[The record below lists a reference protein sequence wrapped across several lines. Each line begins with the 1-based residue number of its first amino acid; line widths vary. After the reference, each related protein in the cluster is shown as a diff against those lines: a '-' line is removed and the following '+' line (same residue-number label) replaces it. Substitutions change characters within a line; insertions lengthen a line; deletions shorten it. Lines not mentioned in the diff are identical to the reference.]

1 MKLVLVFLAAM
12 MATMTTAQAAII
24 ELNFSG
30 RVTDITGDIN
40 GQGFDAVF
48 GDGTPVAISIFVDD
62 SFDIT
67 TNPQDVVDGRYVF
80 GAPGLSATAASQR
93 CCTNNAE
100 VDPTDGSISW
110 SGSLG
115 GFTASPSIEGPYQ
128 LIAAQYELTFTVD
141 GVDVPLSTFSSTNDL
156 LAFLALP
163 SLVVSGSVRG
173 AFVNGGTGNPDF
185 AQRLLFTTATP
196 SEVPLPGAALFFI
209 TGLGGF
215 LAKRKKAS

>member
-1 MKLVLVFLAAM
+1 MKLIPILLAVL
-12 MATMTTAQAAII
+12 MASFTSAQAAII
-24 ELNFSG
+24 ELNFTG
-30 RVTDITGDIN
+30 VMTDITGDLN
-40 GQGFDAVF
+40 GQGFEAVF
-48 GDGTPVAISIFVDD
+48 ADGTPVVISIFVDD

-67 TNPQDVVDGRYVF
+67 TNPQDVIDGRYVF
-80 GAPGLSATAASQR
+80 GAPGTSASALSQR

-100 VDPTDGSISW
+100 VDPTDGMISW
-110 SGSLG
+110 SGFLG
-115 GFTASPSIEGPYQ
+115 GFTASPSIEGPYT
-128 LIAAQYELTFTVD
+128 LSAAQYELTFSVD
-141 GVDVPLSTFSSTNDL
+141 GVDVPLSTFSSTSDL

-173 AFVNGGTGNPDF
+173 AFISGGTGNPDF
-185 AQRLLFTTATP
+185 AQSLLFTTATP